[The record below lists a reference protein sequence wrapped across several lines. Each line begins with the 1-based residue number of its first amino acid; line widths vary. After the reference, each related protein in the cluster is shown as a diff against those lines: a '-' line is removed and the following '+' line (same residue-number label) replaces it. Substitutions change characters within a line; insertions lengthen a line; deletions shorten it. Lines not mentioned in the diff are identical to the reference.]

1 MPSTSTLALFAV
13 AALALIIVPGPNVMY
28 IVTRGIT
35 QGRAAA
41 LVSSV
46 GVQTGA
52 LVHVAAAA
60 LGLSALVLS
69 SSTAF
74 NLVKY
79 AGAAYLI
86 VLGIRTLLSRPG
98 ASVQMSAPV
107 VRPRR
112 LFGQGFLISALN
124 PKVAL
129 FYLAFFPQFL
139 DPARGSVAVQTLV
152 LGGVFVLIAIVCDSI
167 WALLAGSFGAW
178 LRQQPTFLRAQHYV
192 AGGVYL
198 ALGLG
203 AAATS
208 PGGGH
213 K

>member
-1 MPSTSTLALFAV
+1 MPTTSTIALFAV
-13 AALALIIVPGPNVMY
+13 AALALIAVPGPNVMY

-35 QGRAAA
+35 QGRTAA
-41 LVSSV
+41 LVSSF

-52 LVHVAAAA
+52 TVHVFAAA

-74 NLVKY
+74 NVVKY

-86 VLGIRTLLSRPG
+86 LLGIRTVLGGRTAAFDVATPP
-98 ASVQMSAPV
+98 M
-107 VRPRR
+107 RPRR

-129 FYLAFFPQFL
+129 FYLAFLPQFL
-139 DPARGSVAVQTLV
+139 DPTRGSIAVQTLV
-152 LGGVFVLIAIVCDSI
+152 LGAVFVAIALCCDTV
-167 WALLAGSFGAW
+167 WALLSGTLGQW
-178 LRQQPTFLRAQHYV
+178 LRQRTGFLRGQRYV

-198 ALGLG
+198 ALGVG
-203 AAATS
+203 AAAATPS
-208 PGGGH
+208 R
-213 K
+213 

>member
-1 MPSTSTLALFAV
+1 MPTLSTIAVFAV
-13 AALALIIVPGPNVMY
+13 AAFALIAVPGPSVMY

-35 QGRAAA
+35 QGRTAAF
-41 LVSSV
+41 VSCL

-52 LVHVAAAA
+52 MVHVAAAA

-74 NLVKY
+74 NVVKY
-79 AGAAYLI
+79 AGAAYLVI
-86 VLGIRTLLSRPG
+86 LGIRTLLSG
-98 ASVQMSAPV
+98 KSASFDDAAPAM
-107 VRPRR
+107 RPRR

-129 FYLAFFPQFL
+129 FFLAFFPQFL

-152 LGGVFVLIAIVCDSI
+152 LGAIFIGIALCSDTV
-167 WALLAGSFGAW
+167 WALLSGTLGLW
-178 LRQQPTFLRAQHYV
+178 LRQRSSFLRGQRYV

-198 ALGLG
+198 ALGVG
-203 AAATS
+203 AAAAS
-208 PGGGH
+208 PS